1 MKSGDETIVTNTGLV
16 TIHRVLHETLLI
28 EQQGEAQ
35 ITLPSRHMKVYDSGE

>member
-1 MKSGDETIVTNTGLV
+1 MKSGDKTIVNNTGLV
-16 TIHRVLHETLLI
+16 TIYRVLHEILLI